1 MKEKKRNKK
10 DKKQH
15 DPLLLSNPATR
26 SVHDPMI
33 NNMSAEPENK
43 PVSTYATKQKTAN
56 MEVHHPD
63 LDHTNKKW
71 KEYFKEFAMI
81 FLAVTMGFFAEQIR
95 ERHME
100 KERLHN
106 YFGSM
111 MLDIESNIT
120 AMDSAIREN
129 SKMISKYDTI
139 VKSFLI
145 TGDTL
150 NRTAF
155 AHHMGAV
162 WYRGFTNRNETFEQ
176 MKSSGSIRYIDD
188 FKLLAAIMQY
198 VRATNFAQYR
208 TEHFEQKY
216 YTDFFLPTLYKNYDL
231 ACKFFL
237 DSAYTNNKSF
247 IISINNHVDILKGK
261 DAENFKQ
268 DVGGALMLRLE
279 RLRVSIAAYKVA
291 IIHCNNLKQLLQE
304 YL

>member
-1 MKEKKRNKK
+1 
-10 DKKQH
+10 
-15 DPLLLSNPATR
+15 
-26 SVHDPMI
+26 
-33 NNMSAEPENK
+33 
-43 PVSTYATKQKTAN
+43 
-56 MEVHHPD
+56 
-63 LDHTNKKW
+63 
-71 KEYFKEFAMI
+71 MI
-81 FLAVTMGFFAEQIR
+81 FLAVTMGFIAEQIR
-95 ERHME
+95 ERHVE

-111 MLDIESNIT
+111 VLDIESNTT

-129 SKMISKYDTI
+129 SKMILKYDAI
-139 VKSFLI
+139 VKSFLNS
-145 TGDTL
+145 GDI

-155 AHHMGAV
+155 AGNMGAV

-176 MKSSGSIRYIDD
+176 MKSSGSLRYIDD
-188 FKLLAAIMQY
+188 FKLLTAIMQY

-216 YTDFFLPTLYKNYDL
+216 YTELFLPTLYKNYDL

-237 DSAYTNNKSF
+237 DSAYTNNQTF
-247 IISINNHVDILKGK
+247 ITAINSHIDILKGK

-291 IIHCNNLKQLLQE
+291 ITHCNNLKHLLQK
-304 YL
+304 YLD